1 MRPYK
6 IPHNQA
12 LGFKRLILTLRYSCR
27 NCIDSVVCLVRG
39 GAGRRGGE
47 GRCRGESGGRDAA
60 EEGRRRR
67 NNRSVPQTAAA
78 GLTRKIWTNTT
89 REYKEEPMKGGRAHF

>member
-1 MRPYK
+1 M
-6 IPHNQA
+6 
-12 LGFKRLILTLRYSCR
+12 
-27 NCIDSVVCLVRG
+27 CLVRG

-47 GRCRGESGGRDAA
+47 GRCTGESGGRDAA

-78 GLTRKIWTNTT
+78 GLTRKIWTKTP
-89 REYKEEPMKGGRAHF
+89 REPKEESMKGGRAHLKRNVFTRISEQTFFFIIIKI